1 MKYALLSVAMFA
13 LLCAPALANPLYPE
27 AKITPGLARTDVTVE
42 TLCSTDWGKSE
53 KPVSASLRRDILSA
67 YNLKADTDPVCL
79 AGGSKKCRID
89 RLIAP
94 KLGGADAAVNLWPQ
108 RTAGEWGAPDK
119 DKLEDCMHTRVCAKL
134 TEQGSDAATRLL
146 HIYQRDLVTD
156 WIAAF
161 KNVIGDRTQT
171 CSST

>member
-1 MKYALLSVAMFA
+1 MKYVLLAAAAAAFA
-13 LLCAPALANPLYPE
+13 AAPAFANPIYPN
-27 AKITPGLARTDVTVE
+27 AKITPGLTRSDLSVE
-42 TLCSTDWGKSE
+42 QLCSTDWGKSE
-53 KPVSASLRRDILSA
+53 KPVSASLRRDILTA
-67 YNLKADTDPVCL
+67 YDLKSDKDPVCL

-108 RTAGEWGAPDK
+108 RTAGEWGGPDK

-134 TEQGSDAATRLL
+134 EQQGADSATRLL
-146 HIYQRDLVTD
+146 HIYQRDLVSD

-161 KNVIGDRTQT
+161 HNVIGSRTDSCT
-171 CSST
+171 TS